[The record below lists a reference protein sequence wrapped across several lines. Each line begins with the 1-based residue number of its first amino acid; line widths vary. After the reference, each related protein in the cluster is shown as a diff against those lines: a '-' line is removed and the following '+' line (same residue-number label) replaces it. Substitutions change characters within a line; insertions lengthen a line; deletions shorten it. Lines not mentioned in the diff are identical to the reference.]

1 MTSRRTGLLM
11 VVLAFGALA
20 ACGSDDSAA
29 PRTKNSALSTTT
41 VASAA
46 TTTAPSASSTTP
58 TVAMSASID
67 LASLRPSL
75 PAEMASDGPAAVSSS
90 LQTDPDGIL
99 SVSAAA
105 WGSGAGLRSLDWT
118 VSAGGRSVQ
127 CSNCAFLSDSMRRIV
142 REVLSGSAGRKV
154 VSVRGFDPSV
164 TAPGD
169 PRGLGWA
176 AEFLVADTDSGND
189 VVDWVLACPTETS
202 CRSSA
207 INAGEMLW
215 RNQFWGIDESCDE
228 SLASRGPT
236 EAYPNADLSST
247 DPIEQRAFGL
257 DRVMIAAPEY
267 VGVYESSADIRRL
280 TGWRETGCSS

>member
-1 MTSRRTGLLM
+1 MKPQRKVILLLGLAS
-11 VVLAFGALA
+11 VALA
-20 ACGSDDSAA
+20 ACGSNDSAEL
-29 PRTKNSALSTTT
+29 RTKNAALPTSTVAAATT
-41 VASAA
+41 VAPAVSTAP
-46 TTTAPSASSTTP
+46 TTVAPSAS
-58 TVAMSASID
+58 ID
-67 LASLRPSL
+67 FASLRPSL
-75 PAEMASDGPAAVSSS
+75 PAEMAPDGPAAVSSS
-90 LQTDPDGIL
+90 LQSDPDGIL
-99 SVSAAA
+99 NVSASA
-105 WGSGAGLRSLDWT
+105 WGGGVGLRSLDWT

-142 REVLSGSAGRKV
+142 KEVLGGSAGRNV

-176 AEFLVADTDSGND
+176 AEFLVVDASAGNA
-189 VVDWVLACPTETS
+189 VVDWVLKCPTATS

-215 RNQFWGIDESCDE
+215 RNQFWGIEASCDE
-228 SLASRGPT
+228 SLASRGPA
-236 EAYPNADLSST
+236 EAYPNANLSSA

-267 VGVYESSADIRRL
+267 VGVYESSGDARRL